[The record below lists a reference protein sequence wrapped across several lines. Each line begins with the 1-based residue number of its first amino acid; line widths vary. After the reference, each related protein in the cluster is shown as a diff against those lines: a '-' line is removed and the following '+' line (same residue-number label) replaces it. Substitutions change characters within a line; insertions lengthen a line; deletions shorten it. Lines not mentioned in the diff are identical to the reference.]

1 MLQGCELQVNEDD
14 DSYPKDVTHVYAQNH
29 FCDEWNNK
37 RITSLQG
44 DTYECVAFD
53 SKKDHC
59 TELTTIDISLKP
71 QKTGN
76 LRKVLHV
83 KVGARVMLTT
93 NIDVSDGLMNGA
105 VGTVKYVITEEITKR
120 VRVILVE
127 FDNTDVGQE
136 AKSNS
141 QYKHINNKAVPIYK
155 TQAIFPVHGK
165 TSCQASRTQF
175 PLVLAWAITIH
186 KCQGLTL
193 PEIVV
198 DMTPAK
204 GHYTVGQAYVA
215 FSRVTQLDKLHIIN
229 YTRQQ
234 IRVSQHAQKE
244 MERLHKN
251 TLPPM
256 PKCLFDMIE
265 KQIYLLHLNIGN
277 LKSRLKDIEID
288 TIMKSAHII
297 SLNETHLVQKDTL
310 TPKMM
315 GITQDVSI
323 FQHDC
328 NNAGGGVALII
339 HKKFMPE
346 EIVLNSDCEILAVK
360 ISEPTK
366 LHIISVYRPPSTP
379 ISKFTDELLN
389 IASKLKETPTCIV
402 GDFNEDISITCQRHC
417 SSMLTL
423 IGFKQM
429 VKKNLQQ
436 IVEH

>member
-1 MLQGCELQVNEDD
+1 MLQGCELQVNEDHD
-14 DSYPKDVTHVYAQNH
+14 CYPKDVTHIYAQNH
-29 FCDEWNNK
+29 YCNEWNNK

-53 SKKDHC
+53 SKKDHF
-59 TELTTIDISLKP
+59 TELLTIDVSLKP
-71 QKTGN
+71 QKMGN
-76 LRKVLHV
+76 RRKVLHM
-83 KVGARVMLTT
+83 KVGARVVLTT
-93 NIDVSDGLMNGA
+93 NVDVSDGLTNGA

-120 VRVILVE
+120 VKVILVE
-127 FDNTDVGQE
+127 LDNRDVGQE
-136 AKSNS
+136 AKSKS
-141 QYKHINNKAVPIYK
+141 RYKHINSKAVPVCK
-155 TQAIFPVHGK
+155 TQAILPVHGK
-165 TSCQASRTQF
+165 MSCQASRTQF

-204 GHYTVGQAYVA
+204 GHYAVGQAYVA

-229 YTRQQ
+229 YTRKQ
-234 IRVSQHAQKE
+234 IRVSQHAEKE
-244 MERLHKN
+244 MERLCKN

-256 PKCLFDMIE
+256 PKCLFDLIQ

-310 TPKMM
+310 TLKMM
-315 GITQDVSI
+315 GLTQDVSI
-323 FQHDC
+323 FRHNC
-328 NNAGGGVALII
+328 NSAGGGVTLII
-339 HKKFMPE
+339 NKKFMPE
-346 EIVLNSDCEILAVK
+346 EIVLNCDCEILAVK

-366 LHIISVYRPPSTP
+366 LHIVSVYRPPSTP

-389 IASKLKETPTCIV
+389 IVSKLKETPTCIV
-402 GDFNEDISITCQRHC
+402 GDFNEDISVTCKRYC
-417 SSMLTL
+417 CSMLTL

-429 VKKNLQQ
+429 VKNL
-436 IVEH
+436 